1 MVVDIERQIRE
12 AEWLIGVNKYD
23 DAIEAL
29 RSPDAPNDARR
40 CAMLA
45 KAYHAR
51 GDTRGDVFS
60 SYYFAKRALE
70 LGSTDPQ
77 MHCVAGIAAFKKER
91 YADAVKH
98 LKEYVREESGHAS
111 HHLLGLALLYNG
123 QAAEAI
129 PYLKRAVELA
139 PKRRD
144 YAEVLAAAESQVA
157 TRSADSSST
166 SVSRRAWTKAPQ
178 GLGGPNDIRP
188 LNVPTPYRSNAVSM
202 LRGIG
207 THPKDYYWLDKNIPC
222 QKACPA
228 GTDIPGYLAAI
239 YRGDYDLAYKI
250 NLHDNVFPAV
260 LGRVCSRP
268 CESECRHGWQGLGEP
283 VAICF
288 SKRSAADFKKQGLM
302 ILDPWFPKTGK
313 KVAVVGAGV
322 AGLAAARN
330 LALMGHDVT
339 VYEKH
344 DRPGGMLNQGIPEF
358 RLPRDIIDREI
369 EQIRRQGVK
378 IICNTPI
385 GSALPLEKLVAEND
399 AVILAAG
406 TLRPN
411 LLNLPGA
418 DLKGIRH
425 GLSFLL
431 EANELRKAD
440 IGEHIVVIGGGFTAM
455 DCARTAARLG
465 AQTIELDLVKTE
477 NGEPILMRPRGESV
491 KVLYRRSQAEM
502 LITPGELEELNYEG
516 IPMYFMVAP
525 KAFIGDESGHV
536 RAMRFARTELSEP
549 DASGRRKPVEIPGSE
564 FEIPAD
570 TVLLATGQF
579 PGTEWIEGAL
589 REKLVDKDEWLLSGR
604 KHTTAIDKIFVAG
617 DFATGASS
625 LIQAIAHAKET
636 ARHVDRFLM
645 GVDRLKDVAV
655 IEDVQQTGRIREM
668 DYVNR
673 QPMPTLPLEKR
684 SLTAEVEMGYDKALA
699 TDETQRCYL
708 CHFKYEIDPD
718 KCIYCDWCLKAKPR
732 PDCIVK
738 VSELIYDSQDRIVGY
753 TRAKNSET
761 TKLIWINQAD
771 CIRCGACVDACP
783 VDAISIQRVS
793 KRTIRASDEAA
804 TVDLPVRFEV

>member
-1 MVVDIERQIRE
+1 MVVDVEKQIRE
-12 AEWLIGVNKYD
+12 AEWLIAVHKYD

-29 RSPDAPNDARR
+29 RIGGPPNDPRR

-51 GDTRGDVFS
+51 GDTRGDVFAA
-60 SYYFAKRALE
+60 YYFAVRAIE
-70 LGSTDPQ
+70 QGSEEPQ
-77 MHCVAGIAAFKKER
+77 LRAIAGIAAFKKER
-91 YADAVKH
+91 YGEAVKWLRRYLDH
-98 LKEYVREESGHAS
+98 ANGHAT
-111 HHLLGLALLYNG
+111 HHLLGLALMHHGELD
-123 QAAEAI
+123 EAI
-129 PYLKRAVELA
+129 NHLQKAVELA
-139 PKRRD
+139 PGRTD
-144 YAEVLAAAESQVA
+144 YARALDEAKSRKQGAAGTALNV
-157 TRSADSSST
+157 R
-166 SVSRRAWTKAPQ
+166 VWRKAPV
-178 GLGGPNDIRP
+178 GLGGPKDKRP
-188 LNVPTPYRSNAVSM
+188 EGVPTPYKSNALSI

-207 THPKDYYWLDKNIPC
+207 THPKDHYWLEKNIPC

-250 NLHDNVFPAV
+250 NLHDNVFPAI
-260 LGRVCSRP
+260 LGRVCARP

-288 SKRSAADFKKQGLM
+288 SKRSAADFKSQGLM
-302 ILDPWFPKTGK
+302 LLEPWFPKTGK

-330 LALMGHDVT
+330 LCLMGHDVT
-339 VYEKH
+339 VFEKH
-344 DRPGGMLNQGIPEF
+344 DKPGGMLIQGIPEF
-358 RLPRDIIDREI
+358 RLPRDIIEKEI
-369 EQIRRQGVK
+369 EQIRRQGVR
-378 IICNTPI
+378 IVCNAPI
-385 GSALPLEKLVAEND
+385 GPDRPLEKLVEEFD
-399 AVILAAG
+399 AVVLAAG

-411 LLNLPGA
+411 LLDLPGSH
-418 DLKGIRH
+418 LRGIRH

-431 EANELRKAD
+431 EANTLRKSD
-440 IGEHIVVIGGGFTAM
+440 VGEHIVVIGGGFTAM

-465 AQTIELDLVKTE
+465 AQTVELELETTAK
-477 NGEPILMRPRGESV
+477 GEPVLLKPRGESV

-502 LITPGELEELNYEG
+502 LITPGELEELNHEG
-516 IPMYFMVAP
+516 IPMHFMVAP
-525 KAFIGDESGHV
+525 KAFIGDENGRV
-536 RAMRFARTELSEP
+536 RAMRFARTKLSDP

-579 PGTEWIEGAL
+579 PCTDWIEGAL
-589 REKLVDKDEWLLSGR
+589 REALVDRDGWLKSGR
-604 KHTTAIDKIFVAG
+604 RHNTAIDKIFVAG
-617 DFATGASS
+617 DFATGATS
-625 LIQAIAHAKET
+625 LIHAIAHAKET

-645 GVDRLKDVAV
+645 GVDRLQEVALV
-655 IEDVQQTGRIREM
+655 EDVTETGRIREM

-673 QPMPTLPLEKR
+673 QPMPTLPLER
-684 SLTAEVEMGYDKALA
+684 RTLTAEVETGYTPLAA

-708 CHFKYEIDPD
+708 CHYKFEIDPD
-718 KCIYCDWCLKAKPR
+718 KCIFCDWCLKAKPR

-738 VSELIYDSQDRIVGY
+738 VSSLIYDSQDRIVGY
-753 TRAKNSET
+753 TRARNSET

-793 KRTIRASDEAA
+793 KRTIRVEDRRA
-804 TVDLPVRFEV
+804 TVDLPVHFEV

>member
-1 MVVDIERQIRE
+1 MVVDIEKQVRE
-12 AEWLIGVNKYD
+12 AEWLIGVSKFD
-23 DAIEAL
+23 DAIDAL
-29 RSPDAPNDARR
+29 RTPDAPNDARR
-40 CAMLA
+40 CTMLA

-51 GDTRGDVFS
+51 GDTRGDVYS
-60 SYYFAKRALE
+60 SHYFALRAME
-70 LGSTDPQ
+70 LGSMDPQ
-77 MHCVAGIAAFKKER
+77 LPGIAGIAAFKKER
-91 YADAVKH
+91 YAEAVKW
-98 LKEYVREESGHAS
+98 LRQYVREESGHAS
-111 HHLLGLALLYNG
+111 HHLLGLALLHNG
-123 QAAEAI
+123 QVAEAI
-129 PYLKRAVELA
+129 PHLKRAVELA
-139 PKRRD
+139 PKRAE
-144 YAEVLAAAESQVA
+144 YAEALAKAESAQHA
-157 TRSADSSST
+157 EP
-166 SVSRRAWTKAPQ
+166 RAWKKAPH
-178 GLGGPNDIRP
+178 GLGGPHDVRP
-188 LNVPTPYRSNAVSM
+188 LGVPTPYRSNAVST

-207 THPKDYYWLDKNIPC
+207 THAKDHYWLEKNIPC

-228 GTDIPGYLAAI
+228 GTDIPAYLAAI

-288 SKRSAADFKKQGLM
+288 SKRSAADFKTQGLVVM
-302 ILDPWFPKTGK
+302 EPWFPKSGK
-313 KVAVVGAGV
+313 KIAVVGAGV

-344 DRPGGMLNQGIPEF
+344 DKPGGMMNQGIPEF

-378 IICNTPI
+378 IVCNTPV
-385 GSALPLEKLVAEND
+385 GPKLPLEKLVAEND
-399 AVILAAG
+399 AVVLAAG

-411 LLNLPGA
+411 LLDLPGA
-418 DLKGIRH
+418 ELKGIRH
-425 GLSFLL
+425 GLPFLL

-465 AQTIELDLVKTE
+465 AQTVELELETTDK
-477 NGEPILMRPRGESV
+477 GEPVIMKPKGESV

-502 LITPGELEELNYEG
+502 LITPGELEELTHEG
-516 IPMYFMVAP
+516 IPMHFMVSP
-525 KAFIGDESGHV
+525 KAFVGDASGRV
-536 RAMRFARTELSEP
+536 KAMRFVRTQLSDP
-549 DASGRRKPVEIPGSE
+549 DASGRRKPVEVPGSE

-579 PGTEWIEGAL
+579 PGTEWIEGEL
-589 REKLVDKDEWLLSGR
+589 RAKLVDKDEWLLSGR
-604 KHTTAIDKIFVAG
+604 KQKTGVDKIFVAG

-625 LIQAIAHAKET
+625 LIQAIAHGKES
-636 ARHVDRFLM
+636 ARQVDRFLM
-645 GVDRLKDVAV
+645 GEDRLKDVAWV
-655 IEDVQQTGRIREM
+655 EDVQQTGRIREM

-673 QPMPTLPLEKR
+673 QPMPMIPLHKR
-684 SLTAEVEMGYDKALA
+684 SLTAEVETGFDPALA

-738 VSELIYDSQDRIVGY
+738 VSDLIYDSQDRIVGY
-753 TRAKNSET
+753 TRAKSSET

-793 KRTIRASDEAA
+793 KRTIRAVDEAA
-804 TVDLPVRFEV
+804 TVDLPMRFEV